1 MMRMSKD
8 HKFDFTKATMYL
20 AEGASVFLDI
30 GPVDQSIR
38 HLKEVEKAY
47 LQQLRENM
55 FSTFKYVP
63 AGISKYTLFK
73 FLEEAG
79 VPTKY
84 WKSTKNVSGESF
96 DKNRQQKMVDDKEL
110 ADWADLYRAY
120 QKQKKYNDTVG
131 AMMNRIRYLPKIEA
145 ADGSMITEVG
155 YNLTPDYNRRFNTNK
170 ENVIGLYGNLRNSLK
185 VPAGFVM
192 VGSDFPQIDGKA
204 ALNTYFKTEEMLNI
218 DECTEDS
225 YLVFRELA
233 RQIHHHHDKHLYEK
247 SVEGSERAQEL
258 LRRISLHDSN
268 VQEFPD
274 KAVRDIYK
282 VIALKT
288 VYNSPQSDFKNAASE
303 HQFLKAALD
312 VSSRYLIIKHY
323 IKFLREIGYPV
334 VVKSKFGYS
343 RPITDEREF
352 DALAKIFNSPIQA
365 TSSEIILNFISH
377 ILDQFR
383 EKGYTKDDVRLYVN
397 RHDEPIFMIKE
408 DLLVKYMHIFKN
420 ASHILID
427 GWKPFEMTWSFG
439 YSYGEN
445 LDRFQAIYDAIPYDK
460 TEIETLGRKHRKDS
474 EPLPLEMPDI
484 VAFNYR
490 ELPNGETYLVF
501 SRYVGEIPMDG
512 YHFEGYKDPRKIEY
526 VLKQLTEPIEG
537 SKEKITQYCHLLL
550 QGIETTDEVII
561 TLDEP
566 DFGSERIILDDKEY
580 FLTGKQTQLNKVNTA
595 IMAAVVSRKYK
606 EILTSTELNSGPLLE
621 KYKPRLE
628 RRAVN

>member
-8 HKFDFTKATMYL
+8 HRFDFTKATMYL
-20 AEGASVFLDI
+20 AEGTSVYLDT
-30 GPVDQSIR
+30 GPVSQSIA
-38 HLKEVEKAY
+38 HLAAVEKSY
-47 LQQLRENM
+47 LTQLRENM
-55 FSTFKYVP
+55 YSIFKYVP
-63 AGISKYTLFK
+63 AGISQTTLFR
-73 FLEEAG
+73 FLEESG
-79 VPTKY
+79 LPLKY
-84 WKSTKNVSGESF
+84 WQTKKKDSF
-96 DKNRQQKMVDDKEL
+96 TQKHQQKMIDDNVL
-110 ADWADLYRAY
+110 ADWADLYREY
-120 QKQKKYNDTVG
+120 KRQKKYNETVSS
-131 AMMNRIRYLPKIEA
+131 MLSRIRYSPKIDA
-145 ADGSMITEVG
+145 ADGSLVTEVA

-185 VPAGFVM
+185 VPKGFVM
-192 VGSDFPQIDGKA
+192 VGSDFPQIDGKG

-218 DECTEDS
+218 NEHTEDS

-247 SVEGSERAQEL
+247 SVEGSDEAQKL
-258 LRRISLHDSN
+258 LRRISLHDPN
-268 VQEFPD
+268 VQEFSD

-303 HQFLKAALD
+303 HQFLKSALD
-312 VSSRYLIIKHY
+312 ISSRYLIIKHY
-323 IKFLREIGYPV
+323 VKFLREIGYPV
-334 VVKSKFGYS
+334 VAKSKFGYS
-343 RPITDEREF
+343 RPVTDEKEF
-352 DALAKIFNSPIQA
+352 DALAKVFNSPIQA

-397 RHDEPIFMIKE
+397 RHDEPIFMIRE
-408 DLLVKYMHIFKN
+408 ELLAKYMYIFKN

-427 GWKPFEMTWSFG
+427 GWKPFEMTWNFG

-445 LDRFQAIYDAIPYDK
+445 LDRFQEMYDAIPYDK
-460 TEIETLGRKHRKDS
+460 TEIETLGREHRNDL

-501 SRYVGEIPMDG
+501 SRYIGDIPMDG
-512 YHFEGYKDPRKIEY
+512 YHFDGYKDPRKIEY

-566 DFGSERIILDDKEY
+566 EFGSEVIALEDKEY
-580 FLTGKQTQLNKVNTA
+580 FLTGRQTQLNKVNTA
-595 IMAAVVSRKYK
+595 IMAAVVSRTYK
-606 EILTSTELNSGPLLE
+606 EILTPVEINSASLLE
-621 KYKPRLE
+621 KYRPRLE
-628 RRAVN
+628 RRQV